1 MMKRCKKEYIPFLAG
16 MLAVLLAL
24 SRYIVNGEPVDV
36 RSDAADLADGI
47 TLSDGMEIMQPL
59 TIPEGSSW
67 RQGYYALF
75 VSESSPDSAG
85 KLVYT
90 LQQGDRQDTQSLSL
104 GEMTGGTW
112 VRLQKLPLK
121 KLESGMAT
129 LLLRTEGVAEGELEI
144 AAGPDFYGFGNFSLN
159 GNAQQTT
166 LAQACHYHVTGT
178 EYTIRLVCYGIVLLC
193 AAILVLLVF
202 AGAEKRE
209 SAEKSPACFFAFS
222 VLTVFFMAV
231 IYLVDS
237 SVYLEPTYAEA
248 VTNFLRFAREEKLTA
263 NLLIADAGYLPLLP
277 RLITLFYVKLLRVP
291 ASAALYFMQGTA
303 CLLCSMVWAFF
314 VLSPFKGLMR
324 FPNRIL
330 WCMLVMMTCFCEET
344 LFFTNHAYWGIYL
357 LLLLLVADLEAFSR
371 WVYAGLL
378 GAAALVCLSKGTYAV
393 MLPLMLFYLLLF
405 WKSIGRRARLLAF
418 VTGAASLMQ
427 LLYSFGGQGDGGGWI
442 DAASMGQAAYW
453 LRLAG
458 RLAVELG
465 AVLLTPLREILWR
478 LPFSGI
484 LAGAAGVTGL
494 VVLAAGFVVQVL
506 CPLSHGKKVDRQR
519 VIFYTLALFLVIVSA
534 FFLVTVKRVPDSWET
549 VGKIG
554 AAQIG
559 SKYEIFSNVGFYM
572 LLLTGCAL
580 LREREKCGKTGSR
593 KGLIAA
599 AGQTVAVHWG
609 VVLLMVLFGLTSPV
623 LQLTGW
629 AGAGISDERVY
640 AGTINTAWQDGRK
653 LLSENAFFLPV
664 REDYWAYSRNIN
676 LYQVGT
682 AFYFEETSCFNVE
695 EELAGRHSSYEIED
709 VALGQNVIE
718 VLIERPLR
726 VDRPSYRVQLLDAA
740 GNVIAEADQMDAGRN
755 KKCLFRFAEPVS
767 GVKTIA
773 VTDTEGNPVFFKE
786 YIAWAC
792 AW

>member
-1 MMKRCKKEYIPFLAG
+1 MIKRCKKEYIPFLTG
-16 MLAVLLAL
+16 MLVVLLAL

-47 TLSDGMEIMQPL
+47 MLSDGMEIMQPL

-90 LQQGDRQDTQSLSL
+90 LQQDGRQDTQSLSL

-121 KLESGMAT
+121 KLESGTAT

-144 AAGPDFYGFGNFSLN
+144 AAGPDFYGFGNSSLN

-193 AAILVLLVF
+193 ATVLVFLAF
-202 AGAEKRE
+202 AGAEKGK

-231 IYLVDS
+231 IYLVNS

-277 RLITLFYVKLLRVP
+277 RLIMLFYVKLLRVP

-314 VLSPFKGLMR
+314 VLPPFKGLMR

-371 WVYAGLL
+371 WIYAGLL

-405 WKSIGRRARLLAF
+405 WKSIGRRARLFAF
-418 VTGAASLMQ
+418 VTGAASLLQ

-465 AVLLTPLREILWR
+465 AALLTPLREILWR

-484 LAGAAGVTGL
+484 LAGATGVVGL

-506 CPLSHGKKVDRQR
+506 CPLFHGKKVDRQR
-519 VIFYTLALFLVIVSA
+519 VTFCTLAMFLVIVSA
-534 FFLVTVKRVPDSWET
+534 FFLVTVKRVPDSWEA

-554 AAQIG
+554 AAQ
-559 SKYEIFSNVGFYM
+559 M
-572 LLLTGCAL
+572 
-580 LREREKCGKTGSR
+580 
-593 KGLIAA
+593 
-599 AGQTVAVHWG
+599 GQ
-609 VVLLMVLFGLTSPV
+609 
-623 LQLTGW
+623 Q
-629 AGAGISDERVY
+629 I
-640 AGTINTAWQDGRK
+640 
-653 LLSENAFFLPV
+653 
-664 REDYWAYSRNIN
+664 
-676 LYQVGT
+676 
-682 AFYFEETSCFNVE
+682 
-695 EELAGRHSSYEIED
+695 
-709 VALGQNVIE
+709 
-718 VLIERPLR
+718 
-726 VDRPSYRVQLLDAA
+726 
-740 GNVIAEADQMDAGRN
+740 
-755 KKCLFRFAEPVS
+755 
-767 GVKTIA
+767 
-773 VTDTEGNPVFFKE
+773 
-786 YIAWAC
+786 
-792 AW
+792 

>member
-1 MMKRCKKEYIPFLAG
+1 MIKRCKKEYIPFLTG
-16 MLAVLLAL
+16 MLVVLLAL

-47 TLSDGMEIMQPL
+47 MLSDGMEIMQPL

-90 LQQGDRQDTQSLSL
+90 LQQDGRQDTQSLSL

-121 KLESGMAT
+121 KLESGTAT

-193 AAILVLLVF
+193 ATVLVFLAF
-202 AGAEKRE
+202 AGAEKGK

-231 IYLVDS
+231 IYLVNS

-277 RLITLFYVKLLRVP
+277 RLIMLFYVKLLRVP

-314 VLSPFKGLMR
+314 VLPPFKGLMR

-371 WVYAGLL
+371 WIYAGLL

-405 WKSIGRRARLLAF
+405 WKSIGRRARLFAF
-418 VTGAASLMQ
+418 VTGAASLLQ

-465 AVLLTPLREILWR
+465 AALLTPLREILWR

-484 LAGAAGVTGL
+484 LAGATGVVGL

-506 CPLSHGKKVDRQR
+506 CPLFHGKKVDRQR
-519 VIFYTLALFLVIVSA
+519 VTFCTLAMFLVIVSG
-534 FFLVTVKRVPDSWET
+534 FFLVTVKRVPDSWEA

-554 AAQIG
+554 AAQ
-559 SKYEIFSNVGFYM
+559 M
-572 LLLTGCAL
+572 
-580 LREREKCGKTGSR
+580 
-593 KGLIAA
+593 
-599 AGQTVAVHWG
+599 GQ
-609 VVLLMVLFGLTSPV
+609 
-623 LQLTGW
+623 Q
-629 AGAGISDERVY
+629 I
-640 AGTINTAWQDGRK
+640 
-653 LLSENAFFLPV
+653 
-664 REDYWAYSRNIN
+664 
-676 LYQVGT
+676 
-682 AFYFEETSCFNVE
+682 
-695 EELAGRHSSYEIED
+695 
-709 VALGQNVIE
+709 
-718 VLIERPLR
+718 
-726 VDRPSYRVQLLDAA
+726 
-740 GNVIAEADQMDAGRN
+740 
-755 KKCLFRFAEPVS
+755 
-767 GVKTIA
+767 
-773 VTDTEGNPVFFKE
+773 
-786 YIAWAC
+786 
-792 AW
+792 

>member
-1 MMKRCKKEYIPFLAG
+1 MIKRCKKEYIPFLTG
-16 MLAVLLAL
+16 MLVVLLAL

-47 TLSDGMEIMQPL
+47 MLSDGMEIMQPL

-90 LQQGDRQDTQSLSL
+90 LQQDGRQDTQSLSL

-121 KLESGMAT
+121 KLESGTAT

-193 AAILVLLVF
+193 ATVLVFLAF
-202 AGAEKRE
+202 AGAEKGK

-248 VTNFLRFAREEKLTA
+248 VTNFLRFAREEKLAA
-263 NLLIADAGYLPLLP
+263 NLLIPDAGYLPLLP

-314 VLSPFKGLMR
+314 VLPPFKGLMR

-357 LLLLLVADLEAFSR
+357 LLLLLVTDLEAFLG

-378 GAAALVCLSKGTYAV
+378 CAASLVCLSKGTYAV
-393 MLPLMLFYLLLF
+393 MLPLMLLYLLLF
-405 WKSIGRRARLLAF
+405 WKSIGRRARLFAF
-418 VTGAASLMQ
+418 VTGAASLLQ

-478 LPFSGI
+478 MPFSGI
-484 LAGAAGVTGL
+484 LAGAAGVAGL

-506 CPLSHGKKVDRQR
+506 RPLFHGKEVDRQR
-519 VIFYTLALFLVIVSA
+519 VIFYTLAMFLVIVSA
-534 FFLVTVKRVPDSWET
+534 FFLVTVKRVPDSWEA

-554 AAQIG
+554 AAQ
-559 SKYEIFSNVGFYM
+559 M
-572 LLLTGCAL
+572 
-580 LREREKCGKTGSR
+580 
-593 KGLIAA
+593 
-599 AGQTVAVHWG
+599 GQ
-609 VVLLMVLFGLTSPV
+609 
-623 LQLTGW
+623 Q
-629 AGAGISDERVY
+629 I
-640 AGTINTAWQDGRK
+640 
-653 LLSENAFFLPV
+653 
-664 REDYWAYSRNIN
+664 
-676 LYQVGT
+676 
-682 AFYFEETSCFNVE
+682 
-695 EELAGRHSSYEIED
+695 
-709 VALGQNVIE
+709 
-718 VLIERPLR
+718 
-726 VDRPSYRVQLLDAA
+726 
-740 GNVIAEADQMDAGRN
+740 
-755 KKCLFRFAEPVS
+755 
-767 GVKTIA
+767 
-773 VTDTEGNPVFFKE
+773 
-786 YIAWAC
+786 
-792 AW
+792 

>member
-1 MMKRCKKEYIPFLAG
+1 MMKRCKKEYIPFLVG
-16 MLAVLLAL
+16 MLVVLLAL

-47 TLSDGMEIMQPL
+47 MLSDGMEIMQPL

-90 LQQGDRQDTQSLSL
+90 LQQDGRQDTQSLSL

-121 KLESGMAT
+121 KLESGTAT

-193 AAILVLLVF
+193 ATVLVFLAF
-202 AGAEKRE
+202 AGAEKGK

-231 IYLVDS
+231 IYLVNS

-314 VLSPFKGLMR
+314 VLPPFKGLMR

-371 WVYAGLL
+371 WIYAGLL

-405 WKSIGRRARLLAF
+405 WKSIGRRARLFAF
-418 VTGAASLMQ
+418 VTGAASLLQ

-465 AVLLTPLREILWR
+465 AALLTPLREILWR

-484 LAGAAGVTGL
+484 LAGATGVVGL

-506 CPLSHGKKVDRQR
+506 CPLFHGKKVDRQR
-519 VIFYTLALFLVIVSA
+519 LTFCTLAMFLVIVSA
-534 FFLVTVKRVPDSWET
+534 FFLVTVKRVPDSWEA

-554 AAQIG
+554 AAQ
-559 SKYEIFSNVGFYM
+559 M
-572 LLLTGCAL
+572 
-580 LREREKCGKTGSR
+580 
-593 KGLIAA
+593 
-599 AGQTVAVHWG
+599 GQ
-609 VVLLMVLFGLTSPV
+609 
-623 LQLTGW
+623 Q
-629 AGAGISDERVY
+629 I
-640 AGTINTAWQDGRK
+640 
-653 LLSENAFFLPV
+653 
-664 REDYWAYSRNIN
+664 
-676 LYQVGT
+676 
-682 AFYFEETSCFNVE
+682 
-695 EELAGRHSSYEIED
+695 
-709 VALGQNVIE
+709 
-718 VLIERPLR
+718 
-726 VDRPSYRVQLLDAA
+726 
-740 GNVIAEADQMDAGRN
+740 
-755 KKCLFRFAEPVS
+755 
-767 GVKTIA
+767 
-773 VTDTEGNPVFFKE
+773 
-786 YIAWAC
+786 
-792 AW
+792 

>member
-16 MLAVLLAL
+16 MLVVLLAL

-121 KLESGMAT
+121 KLESGTAT

-277 RLITLFYVKLLRVP
+277 RSILCRGRP
-291 ASAALYFMQGTA
+291 AFCAA
-303 CLLCSMVWAFF
+303 
-314 VLSPFKGLMR
+314 
-324 FPNRIL
+324 
-330 WCMLVMMTCFCEET
+330 WCG
-344 LFFTNHAYWGIYL
+344 H
-357 LLLLLVADLEAFSR
+357 
-371 WVYAGLL
+371 
-378 GAAALVCLSKGTYAV
+378 
-393 MLPLMLFYLLLF
+393 
-405 WKSIGRRARLLAF
+405 
-418 VTGAASLMQ
+418 
-427 LLYSFGGQGDGGGWI
+427 
-442 DAASMGQAAYW
+442 
-453 LRLAG
+453 
-458 RLAVELG
+458 
-465 AVLLTPLREILWR
+465 
-478 LPFSGI
+478 
-484 LAGAAGVTGL
+484 
-494 VVLAAGFVVQVL
+494 
-506 CPLSHGKKVDRQR
+506 
-519 VIFYTLALFLVIVSA
+519 FL
-534 FFLVTVKRVPDSWET
+534 
-549 VGKIG
+549 
-554 AAQIG
+554 
-559 SKYEIFSNVGFYM
+559 
-572 LLLTGCAL
+572 
-580 LREREKCGKTGSR
+580 
-593 KGLIAA
+593 
-599 AGQTVAVHWG
+599 
-609 VVLLMVLFGLTSPV
+609 
-623 LQLTGW
+623 
-629 AGAGISDERVY
+629 
-640 AGTINTAWQDGRK
+640 
-653 LLSENAFFLPV
+653 
-664 REDYWAYSRNIN
+664 
-676 LYQVGT
+676 
-682 AFYFEETSCFNVE
+682 
-695 EELAGRHSSYEIED
+695 
-709 VALGQNVIE
+709 
-718 VLIERPLR
+718 
-726 VDRPSYRVQLLDAA
+726 SYRHLKV
-740 GNVIAEADQMDAGRN
+740 
-755 KKCLFRFAEPVS
+755 
-767 GVKTIA
+767 
-773 VTDTEGNPVFFKE
+773 
-786 YIAWAC
+786 
-792 AW
+792 

>member
-1 MMKRCKKEYIPFLAG
+1 MKRCKKEYIPFLVG
-16 MLAVLLAL
+16 MLVVLLAL

-47 TLSDGMEIMQPL
+47 MLSDGMEIMQPL

-90 LQQGDRQDTQSLSL
+90 LQQDGRQDTQSLSL

-121 KLESGMAT
+121 KLESGTAT

-193 AAILVLLVF
+193 ATVLVFLAF
-202 AGAEKRE
+202 AGAEKGK

-231 IYLVDS
+231 IYLVNS

-314 VLSPFKGLMR
+314 VLPPFKGLMR

-371 WVYAGLL
+371 WIYAGLL

-405 WKSIGRRARLLAF
+405 WKSIGRRARLFAF
-418 VTGAASLMQ
+418 VTGAASLLQ

-465 AVLLTPLREILWR
+465 AALLTPLREILWR

-484 LAGAAGVTGL
+484 LAGATGVVGL

-506 CPLSHGKKVDRQR
+506 CPLFHGKKVDRQR
-519 VIFYTLALFLVIVSA
+519 LTFCTLAMFLVIVSA
-534 FFLVTVKRVPDSWET
+534 FFLVTVKRVPDSWEA

-554 AAQIG
+554 AAQ
-559 SKYEIFSNVGFYM
+559 M
-572 LLLTGCAL
+572 
-580 LREREKCGKTGSR
+580 
-593 KGLIAA
+593 
-599 AGQTVAVHWG
+599 GQ
-609 VVLLMVLFGLTSPV
+609 
-623 LQLTGW
+623 Q
-629 AGAGISDERVY
+629 I
-640 AGTINTAWQDGRK
+640 
-653 LLSENAFFLPV
+653 
-664 REDYWAYSRNIN
+664 
-676 LYQVGT
+676 
-682 AFYFEETSCFNVE
+682 
-695 EELAGRHSSYEIED
+695 
-709 VALGQNVIE
+709 
-718 VLIERPLR
+718 
-726 VDRPSYRVQLLDAA
+726 
-740 GNVIAEADQMDAGRN
+740 
-755 KKCLFRFAEPVS
+755 
-767 GVKTIA
+767 
-773 VTDTEGNPVFFKE
+773 
-786 YIAWAC
+786 
-792 AW
+792 

>member
-1 MMKRCKKEYIPFLAG
+1 MIKRCKKEYIPFLTG
-16 MLAVLLAL
+16 MLVVLLAL

-47 TLSDGMEIMQPL
+47 MLSDGMEIMQPL

-90 LQQGDRQDTQSLSL
+90 LQQDGRQDTQSLSL

-121 KLESGMAT
+121 KLESGTAT

-193 AAILVLLVF
+193 ATVLVFLAF
-202 AGAEKRE
+202 AGAEKGK

-231 IYLVDS
+231 IYLVNS
-237 SVYLEPTYAEA
+237 SVYLEPIYAEA

-277 RLITLFYVKLLRVP
+277 RLIMLFYVKLLRVP

-314 VLSPFKGLMR
+314 VLPPFKGLMR

-371 WVYAGLL
+371 WIYAGLL

-405 WKSIGRRARLLAF
+405 WKSIGRRARLFAF
-418 VTGAASLMQ
+418 VTGAASLLQ

-465 AVLLTPLREILWR
+465 AALLTPLREILWR

-484 LAGAAGVTGL
+484 LAGATGVVGL

-506 CPLSHGKKVDRQR
+506 CPLFHGKKVDRQR
-519 VIFYTLALFLVIVSA
+519 VTFCTLAMFLVIVSA
-534 FFLVTVKRVPDSWET
+534 FFLVTVKRVPDSWEA

-554 AAQIG
+554 AAQ
-559 SKYEIFSNVGFYM
+559 M
-572 LLLTGCAL
+572 
-580 LREREKCGKTGSR
+580 
-593 KGLIAA
+593 
-599 AGQTVAVHWG
+599 GQ
-609 VVLLMVLFGLTSPV
+609 
-623 LQLTGW
+623 Q
-629 AGAGISDERVY
+629 I
-640 AGTINTAWQDGRK
+640 
-653 LLSENAFFLPV
+653 
-664 REDYWAYSRNIN
+664 
-676 LYQVGT
+676 
-682 AFYFEETSCFNVE
+682 
-695 EELAGRHSSYEIED
+695 
-709 VALGQNVIE
+709 
-718 VLIERPLR
+718 
-726 VDRPSYRVQLLDAA
+726 
-740 GNVIAEADQMDAGRN
+740 
-755 KKCLFRFAEPVS
+755 
-767 GVKTIA
+767 
-773 VTDTEGNPVFFKE
+773 
-786 YIAWAC
+786 
-792 AW
+792 

>member
-1 MMKRCKKEYIPFLAG
+1 MMKRCKKEYIPFLVG
-16 MLAVLLAL
+16 MLVVLLAL

-47 TLSDGMEIMQPL
+47 MLSDGMEIMQPL

-121 KLESGMAT
+121 KLESGTAT

-193 AAILVLLVF
+193 ATVLVFLAF
-202 AGAEKRE
+202 AGAEKGK

-231 IYLVDS
+231 IYLVNS

-277 RLITLFYVKLLRVP
+277 RLIMLFYVKLLRVP

-314 VLSPFKGLMR
+314 VLPPFKGLMR

-371 WVYAGLL
+371 WIYAGLL

-405 WKSIGRRARLLAF
+405 WKSIGRRARLFAF
-418 VTGAASLMQ
+418 VTGAASLLQ

-478 LPFSGI
+478 MPFSGI
-484 LAGAAGVTGL
+484 LAGAAGVAGL

-506 CPLSHGKKVDRQR
+506 RPLFHGKKVDRQR
-519 VIFYTLALFLVIVSA
+519 LTFCTLAMFLVIVSA
-534 FFLVTVKRVPDSWET
+534 FFLVTVKRVPDSWEA

-554 AAQIG
+554 AAQ
-559 SKYEIFSNVGFYM
+559 M
-572 LLLTGCAL
+572 
-580 LREREKCGKTGSR
+580 
-593 KGLIAA
+593 
-599 AGQTVAVHWG
+599 GQ
-609 VVLLMVLFGLTSPV
+609 
-623 LQLTGW
+623 Q
-629 AGAGISDERVY
+629 I
-640 AGTINTAWQDGRK
+640 
-653 LLSENAFFLPV
+653 
-664 REDYWAYSRNIN
+664 
-676 LYQVGT
+676 
-682 AFYFEETSCFNVE
+682 
-695 EELAGRHSSYEIED
+695 
-709 VALGQNVIE
+709 
-718 VLIERPLR
+718 
-726 VDRPSYRVQLLDAA
+726 
-740 GNVIAEADQMDAGRN
+740 
-755 KKCLFRFAEPVS
+755 
-767 GVKTIA
+767 
-773 VTDTEGNPVFFKE
+773 
-786 YIAWAC
+786 
-792 AW
+792 

>member
-1 MMKRCKKEYIPFLAG
+1 MIKRCKKEYIPFLTG
-16 MLAVLLAL
+16 MLVVLLAL

-47 TLSDGMEIMQPL
+47 MLSDGMEIMQPL

-90 LQQGDRQDTQSLSL
+90 LQQDGRQDTQSLSL

-121 KLESGMAT
+121 KLESGTAT

-193 AAILVLLVF
+193 ATVLVFLAF
-202 AGAEKRE
+202 AGAEKGK

-231 IYLVDS
+231 IYLVNS

-277 RLITLFYVKLLRVP
+277 RLIMLFYVKLLRVP

-314 VLSPFKGLMR
+314 VLPPFKGLMR

-371 WVYAGLL
+371 WIYAGLL

-405 WKSIGRRARLLAF
+405 WKSIGRRARLFAF
-418 VTGAASLMQ
+418 VTGAASLLQ

-465 AVLLTPLREILWR
+465 AALLTPLREILWR

-484 LAGAAGVTGL
+484 LAGATGVVGL

-506 CPLSHGKKVDRQR
+506 CPLFHGKKVDRQR
-519 VIFYTLALFLVIVSA
+519 VTFCTLAMFLVIVSA
-534 FFLVTVKRVPDSWET
+534 FFLVTVKRVPDSWEA

-554 AAQIG
+554 AAQ
-559 SKYEIFSNVGFYM
+559 M
-572 LLLTGCAL
+572 
-580 LREREKCGKTGSR
+580 
-593 KGLIAA
+593 
-599 AGQTVAVHWG
+599 GQ
-609 VVLLMVLFGLTSPV
+609 
-623 LQLTGW
+623 Q
-629 AGAGISDERVY
+629 I
-640 AGTINTAWQDGRK
+640 
-653 LLSENAFFLPV
+653 
-664 REDYWAYSRNIN
+664 
-676 LYQVGT
+676 
-682 AFYFEETSCFNVE
+682 
-695 EELAGRHSSYEIED
+695 
-709 VALGQNVIE
+709 
-718 VLIERPLR
+718 
-726 VDRPSYRVQLLDAA
+726 
-740 GNVIAEADQMDAGRN
+740 
-755 KKCLFRFAEPVS
+755 
-767 GVKTIA
+767 
-773 VTDTEGNPVFFKE
+773 
-786 YIAWAC
+786 
-792 AW
+792 

>member
-1 MMKRCKKEYIPFLAG
+1 MKRCKKEYIPFLVG
-16 MLAVLLAL
+16 MLVVLLAL

-47 TLSDGMEIMQPL
+47 MLSDGMEIMQPL

-90 LQQGDRQDTQSLSL
+90 LQQDGRQDTQSLSL

-121 KLESGMAT
+121 KLESGTAT

-193 AAILVLLVF
+193 ATVLVFLAF
-202 AGAEKRE
+202 AGAEKGK

-231 IYLVDS
+231 IYLVNS

-277 RLITLFYVKLLRVP
+277 RLIMLFYVKLLRVP

-314 VLSPFKGLMR
+314 VLPPFKGLMR

-357 LLLLLVADLEAFSR
+357 LLLLLVADLEAFPG

-378 GAAALVCLSKGTYAV
+378 GAASLICLSKGTYAV

-405 WKSIGRRARLLAF
+405 WKSIGRRARLFAF
-418 VTGAASLMQ
+418 VTGAASLLQ

-465 AVLLTPLREILWR
+465 AALLTPLREILWR
-478 LPFSGI
+478 MPFSGI

-506 CPLSHGKKVDRQR
+506 RPLSHGKKVDRQR
-519 VIFYTLALFLVIVSA
+519 LTFCTLAMFLVIVSA
-534 FFLVTVKRVPDSWET
+534 FFLVTVKRVPDSWEA

-554 AAQIG
+554 AAQ
-559 SKYEIFSNVGFYM
+559 M
-572 LLLTGCAL
+572 
-580 LREREKCGKTGSR
+580 
-593 KGLIAA
+593 
-599 AGQTVAVHWG
+599 GQ
-609 VVLLMVLFGLTSPV
+609 
-623 LQLTGW
+623 Q
-629 AGAGISDERVY
+629 I
-640 AGTINTAWQDGRK
+640 
-653 LLSENAFFLPV
+653 
-664 REDYWAYSRNIN
+664 
-676 LYQVGT
+676 
-682 AFYFEETSCFNVE
+682 
-695 EELAGRHSSYEIED
+695 
-709 VALGQNVIE
+709 
-718 VLIERPLR
+718 
-726 VDRPSYRVQLLDAA
+726 
-740 GNVIAEADQMDAGRN
+740 
-755 KKCLFRFAEPVS
+755 
-767 GVKTIA
+767 
-773 VTDTEGNPVFFKE
+773 
-786 YIAWAC
+786 
-792 AW
+792 

>member
-1 MMKRCKKEYIPFLAG
+1 MMKRCKKEYIPFLVG
-16 MLAVLLAL
+16 MLVVLLAL

-47 TLSDGMEIMQPL
+47 MLSDGMEIMQPL

-90 LQQGDRQDTQSLSL
+90 LQQDGRQDTQSLSL

-121 KLESGMAT
+121 KLESGTAT

-193 AAILVLLVF
+193 ATVLVFLAF
-202 AGAEKRE
+202 AGAEKGK

-231 IYLVDS
+231 IYLVNS

-277 RLITLFYVKLLRVP
+277 RLIMLFYVKLLRVP

-314 VLSPFKGLMR
+314 VLPPFKGLMR

-371 WVYAGLL
+371 WIYAGLL

-393 MLPLMLFYLLLF
+393 MLPLMFLYLFLF
-405 WKSIGRRARLLAF
+405 WKSIGRRARLFAF
-418 VTGAASLMQ
+418 VTGAASLLQ

-465 AVLLTPLREILWR
+465 AALLTPLREILWR

-484 LAGAAGVTGL
+484 LAGATGVVGL

-506 CPLSHGKKVDRQR
+506 CPLFHGKKVDRQR
-519 VIFYTLALFLVIVSA
+519 LTFCTLAMFLVIVSA
-534 FFLVTVKRVPDSWET
+534 FFLVTVKRVPDSWEA

-554 AAQIG
+554 AAQ
-559 SKYEIFSNVGFYM
+559 M
-572 LLLTGCAL
+572 
-580 LREREKCGKTGSR
+580 
-593 KGLIAA
+593 
-599 AGQTVAVHWG
+599 GQ
-609 VVLLMVLFGLTSPV
+609 
-623 LQLTGW
+623 Q
-629 AGAGISDERVY
+629 I
-640 AGTINTAWQDGRK
+640 
-653 LLSENAFFLPV
+653 
-664 REDYWAYSRNIN
+664 
-676 LYQVGT
+676 
-682 AFYFEETSCFNVE
+682 
-695 EELAGRHSSYEIED
+695 
-709 VALGQNVIE
+709 
-718 VLIERPLR
+718 
-726 VDRPSYRVQLLDAA
+726 
-740 GNVIAEADQMDAGRN
+740 
-755 KKCLFRFAEPVS
+755 
-767 GVKTIA
+767 
-773 VTDTEGNPVFFKE
+773 
-786 YIAWAC
+786 
-792 AW
+792 

>member
-1 MMKRCKKEYIPFLAG
+1 MKRCKKEYIPFLVG
-16 MLAVLLAL
+16 MLVVLLAL

-90 LQQGDRQDTQSLSL
+90 LQQDGRQDTQSLSL

-121 KLESGMAT
+121 KLESGTAT

-193 AAILVLLVF
+193 ATVLVFLAF
-202 AGAEKRE
+202 AGAEKGK

-231 IYLVDS
+231 IYLVNS

-277 RLITLFYVKLLRVP
+277 RLIMLFYVKLLRVP

-314 VLSPFKGLMR
+314 VLPPFKGLMR
-324 FPNRIL
+324 FSNRIL

-371 WVYAGLL
+371 WIYAGLL

-405 WKSIGRRARLLAF
+405 WKSIGRRARLFAF
-418 VTGAASLMQ
+418 VTGAASLLQ

-465 AVLLTPLREILWR
+465 AALLTPLREILWR

-484 LAGAAGVTGL
+484 LAGATGVVGL

-506 CPLSHGKKVDRQR
+506 CPLFHGKKVDRQR
-519 VIFYTLALFLVIVSA
+519 LTFCTLAMFLVIVSA
-534 FFLVTVKRVPDSWET
+534 FFLVTVKRVPDSWEA

-554 AAQIG
+554 AAQ
-559 SKYEIFSNVGFYM
+559 M
-572 LLLTGCAL
+572 
-580 LREREKCGKTGSR
+580 
-593 KGLIAA
+593 
-599 AGQTVAVHWG
+599 GQ
-609 VVLLMVLFGLTSPV
+609 
-623 LQLTGW
+623 Q
-629 AGAGISDERVY
+629 I
-640 AGTINTAWQDGRK
+640 
-653 LLSENAFFLPV
+653 
-664 REDYWAYSRNIN
+664 
-676 LYQVGT
+676 
-682 AFYFEETSCFNVE
+682 
-695 EELAGRHSSYEIED
+695 
-709 VALGQNVIE
+709 
-718 VLIERPLR
+718 
-726 VDRPSYRVQLLDAA
+726 
-740 GNVIAEADQMDAGRN
+740 
-755 KKCLFRFAEPVS
+755 
-767 GVKTIA
+767 
-773 VTDTEGNPVFFKE
+773 
-786 YIAWAC
+786 
-792 AW
+792 

>member
-1 MMKRCKKEYIPFLAG
+1 MMLMIKRCKKEYIPFLTG
-16 MLAVLLAL
+16 MLVVLLAL

-47 TLSDGMEIMQPL
+47 MLSDGMEIMQPL

-90 LQQGDRQDTQSLSL
+90 LQQDGRQDTQSLSL

-121 KLESGMAT
+121 KLESGTAT

-193 AAILVLLVF
+193 ATVLVFLAF
-202 AGAEKRE
+202 AGAEKGK

-231 IYLVDS
+231 IYLVNS

-277 RLITLFYVKLLRVP
+277 RLIMLFYVKLLRVP

-314 VLSPFKGLMR
+314 VLPPFKGLMR

-371 WVYAGLL
+371 WIYAGLL

-405 WKSIGRRARLLAF
+405 WKSIGRRARLFAF
-418 VTGAASLMQ
+418 VTGAASLLQ

-465 AVLLTPLREILWR
+465 AALLTPLREILWR

-484 LAGAAGVTGL
+484 LAGATGVVGL

-506 CPLSHGKKVDRQR
+506 CPLFHGKKVDRQR
-519 VIFYTLALFLVIVSA
+519 VTFCTLAMFLVIVSA
-534 FFLVTVKRVPDSWET
+534 FFLVTVKRVPDSWEA

-554 AAQIG
+554 AAQ
-559 SKYEIFSNVGFYM
+559 M
-572 LLLTGCAL
+572 
-580 LREREKCGKTGSR
+580 
-593 KGLIAA
+593 
-599 AGQTVAVHWG
+599 GQ
-609 VVLLMVLFGLTSPV
+609 
-623 LQLTGW
+623 Q
-629 AGAGISDERVY
+629 I
-640 AGTINTAWQDGRK
+640 
-653 LLSENAFFLPV
+653 
-664 REDYWAYSRNIN
+664 
-676 LYQVGT
+676 
-682 AFYFEETSCFNVE
+682 
-695 EELAGRHSSYEIED
+695 
-709 VALGQNVIE
+709 
-718 VLIERPLR
+718 
-726 VDRPSYRVQLLDAA
+726 
-740 GNVIAEADQMDAGRN
+740 
-755 KKCLFRFAEPVS
+755 
-767 GVKTIA
+767 
-773 VTDTEGNPVFFKE
+773 
-786 YIAWAC
+786 
-792 AW
+792 

>member
-1 MMKRCKKEYIPFLAG
+1 MKRCKKEYIPFLVG
-16 MLAVLLAL
+16 MLVVLLAL

-47 TLSDGMEIMQPL
+47 MLSDGMEIMQPL

-90 LQQGDRQDTQSLSL
+90 LQQDGRQDTQSLSL

-121 KLESGMAT
+121 KLESGTAT

-193 AAILVLLVF
+193 AAILVFLAF
-202 AGAEKRE
+202 AGAEKGK

-231 IYLVDS
+231 IYLVNS

-277 RLITLFYVKLLRVP
+277 RLIMLFYVKLLRVP

-314 VLSPFKGLMR
+314 VLPPFKGLMR

-371 WVYAGLL
+371 WIYAGLL

-405 WKSIGRRARLLAF
+405 WKSIGRRARLFAF
-418 VTGAASLMQ
+418 VTGAASLLQ

-465 AVLLTPLREILWR
+465 AALLTPLREILWR

-484 LAGAAGVTGL
+484 LAGATGVVGL

-506 CPLSHGKKVDRQR
+506 CPLFHGKKVDRQR
-519 VIFYTLALFLVIVSA
+519 LTFCTLAMFLVIVSA
-534 FFLVTVKRVPDSWET
+534 FFLVTVKRVPDSWEA

-554 AAQIG
+554 AAQ
-559 SKYEIFSNVGFYM
+559 M
-572 LLLTGCAL
+572 
-580 LREREKCGKTGSR
+580 
-593 KGLIAA
+593 
-599 AGQTVAVHWG
+599 GQ
-609 VVLLMVLFGLTSPV
+609 
-623 LQLTGW
+623 Q
-629 AGAGISDERVY
+629 I
-640 AGTINTAWQDGRK
+640 
-653 LLSENAFFLPV
+653 
-664 REDYWAYSRNIN
+664 
-676 LYQVGT
+676 
-682 AFYFEETSCFNVE
+682 
-695 EELAGRHSSYEIED
+695 
-709 VALGQNVIE
+709 
-718 VLIERPLR
+718 
-726 VDRPSYRVQLLDAA
+726 
-740 GNVIAEADQMDAGRN
+740 
-755 KKCLFRFAEPVS
+755 
-767 GVKTIA
+767 
-773 VTDTEGNPVFFKE
+773 
-786 YIAWAC
+786 
-792 AW
+792 

>member
-1 MMKRCKKEYIPFLAG
+1 MIKRCKKEYIPFLTG
-16 MLAVLLAL
+16 MLVVLLAL

-47 TLSDGMEIMQPL
+47 MLSDGMEIMQPL

-90 LQQGDRQDTQSLSL
+90 LQQDGRQDTQSLSL

-121 KLESGMAT
+121 KLESGTAT

-144 AAGPDFYGFGNFSLN
+144 AAGPDFYGFGNSSLN

-193 AAILVLLVF
+193 ATVLVFLAF
-202 AGAEKRE
+202 AGAEKGK

-231 IYLVDS
+231 IYLVNS

-277 RLITLFYVKLLRVP
+277 RLIMLFYVKLLRVP

-314 VLSPFKGLMR
+314 VLPPFKGLMR

-371 WVYAGLL
+371 WIYAGLL
-378 GAAALVCLSKGTYAV
+378 GAASLVCLSKGTYAV

-405 WKSIGRRARLLAF
+405 WKSIGRRARLFAF
-418 VTGAASLMQ
+418 VTGAASLLQ

-465 AVLLTPLREILWR
+465 AALLTPLREILWR

-484 LAGAAGVTGL
+484 LAGATGVVGL

-506 CPLSHGKKVDRQR
+506 CPLFHGKKVDRQR
-519 VIFYTLALFLVIVSA
+519 VTFCTLAMFLVIVSA
-534 FFLVTVKRVPDSWET
+534 FFLVTVKRVPDSWEA

-554 AAQIG
+554 AAQ
-559 SKYEIFSNVGFYM
+559 M
-572 LLLTGCAL
+572 
-580 LREREKCGKTGSR
+580 
-593 KGLIAA
+593 
-599 AGQTVAVHWG
+599 GQ
-609 VVLLMVLFGLTSPV
+609 
-623 LQLTGW
+623 Q
-629 AGAGISDERVY
+629 I
-640 AGTINTAWQDGRK
+640 
-653 LLSENAFFLPV
+653 
-664 REDYWAYSRNIN
+664 
-676 LYQVGT
+676 
-682 AFYFEETSCFNVE
+682 
-695 EELAGRHSSYEIED
+695 
-709 VALGQNVIE
+709 
-718 VLIERPLR
+718 
-726 VDRPSYRVQLLDAA
+726 
-740 GNVIAEADQMDAGRN
+740 
-755 KKCLFRFAEPVS
+755 
-767 GVKTIA
+767 
-773 VTDTEGNPVFFKE
+773 
-786 YIAWAC
+786 
-792 AW
+792 

>member
-1 MMKRCKKEYIPFLAG
+1 MKRCKKEYIPFLVG
-16 MLAVLLAL
+16 MLVVLLAL

-47 TLSDGMEIMQPL
+47 MLSDGMEIMQPL

-90 LQQGDRQDTQSLSL
+90 LQQDGRQDTQSLSL

-121 KLESGMAT
+121 KLESGTAT

-193 AAILVLLVF
+193 ATVLVFLAF
-202 AGAEKRE
+202 AGAEKGK

-231 IYLVDS
+231 IYLVNS

-277 RLITLFYVKLLRVP
+277 RLIMLFYVKLLRVP

-314 VLSPFKGLMR
+314 VLPPFKGLMR

-371 WVYAGLL
+371 WIYAGLL

-405 WKSIGRRARLLAF
+405 WKSIGRRARLFAF
-418 VTGAASLMQ
+418 VTGAASLLQ

-465 AVLLTPLREILWR
+465 AALLTPLREILWR

-484 LAGAAGVTGL
+484 LAGATGVVGL

-506 CPLSHGKKVDRQR
+506 CPLFHGKKVDRQR
-519 VIFYTLALFLVIVSA
+519 LTFCTLAMFLVIVSA
-534 FFLVTVKRVPDSWET
+534 FFLVTVKRVPDSWEA

-554 AAQIG
+554 AAQ
-559 SKYEIFSNVGFYM
+559 M
-572 LLLTGCAL
+572 
-580 LREREKCGKTGSR
+580 
-593 KGLIAA
+593 
-599 AGQTVAVHWG
+599 GQ
-609 VVLLMVLFGLTSPV
+609 
-623 LQLTGW
+623 Q
-629 AGAGISDERVY
+629 I
-640 AGTINTAWQDGRK
+640 
-653 LLSENAFFLPV
+653 
-664 REDYWAYSRNIN
+664 
-676 LYQVGT
+676 
-682 AFYFEETSCFNVE
+682 
-695 EELAGRHSSYEIED
+695 
-709 VALGQNVIE
+709 
-718 VLIERPLR
+718 
-726 VDRPSYRVQLLDAA
+726 
-740 GNVIAEADQMDAGRN
+740 
-755 KKCLFRFAEPVS
+755 
-767 GVKTIA
+767 
-773 VTDTEGNPVFFKE
+773 
-786 YIAWAC
+786 
-792 AW
+792 

>member
-1 MMKRCKKEYIPFLAG
+1 MKRCKKEYIPFLVG
-16 MLAVLLAL
+16 MLVVLLAL

-47 TLSDGMEIMQPL
+47 MLSDGMEIMQPL

-90 LQQGDRQDTQSLSL
+90 LQQDGRQDTQSLSL

-121 KLESGMAT
+121 KLESGTAT

-193 AAILVLLVF
+193 ATVLVFLAF
-202 AGAEKRE
+202 AGAEKGK

-231 IYLVDS
+231 IYLVNS

-277 RLITLFYVKLLRVP
+277 RLIMLFYVKLLRVP

-314 VLSPFKGLMR
+314 VLPPFKGLMR

-371 WVYAGLL
+371 WIYAGLL

-405 WKSIGRRARLLAF
+405 WKSIGRRARLFAF
-418 VTGAASLMQ
+418 VTGAASLLQ

-465 AVLLTPLREILWR
+465 AALLTPLREILWR

-484 LAGAAGVTGL
+484 LAGATGVVGL

-506 CPLSHGKKVDRQR
+506 CPLFHGKKVDRQR
-519 VIFYTLALFLVIVSA
+519 VTFCTLAMFLVIVSA
-534 FFLVTVKRVPDSWET
+534 FFLVTVKRVPDSWEA

-554 AAQIG
+554 AAQ
-559 SKYEIFSNVGFYM
+559 M
-572 LLLTGCAL
+572 
-580 LREREKCGKTGSR
+580 
-593 KGLIAA
+593 
-599 AGQTVAVHWG
+599 GQ
-609 VVLLMVLFGLTSPV
+609 
-623 LQLTGW
+623 Q
-629 AGAGISDERVY
+629 I
-640 AGTINTAWQDGRK
+640 
-653 LLSENAFFLPV
+653 
-664 REDYWAYSRNIN
+664 
-676 LYQVGT
+676 
-682 AFYFEETSCFNVE
+682 
-695 EELAGRHSSYEIED
+695 
-709 VALGQNVIE
+709 
-718 VLIERPLR
+718 
-726 VDRPSYRVQLLDAA
+726 
-740 GNVIAEADQMDAGRN
+740 
-755 KKCLFRFAEPVS
+755 
-767 GVKTIA
+767 
-773 VTDTEGNPVFFKE
+773 
-786 YIAWAC
+786 
-792 AW
+792 

>member
-1 MMKRCKKEYIPFLAG
+1 MKRCKKEYIPFLVG
-16 MLAVLLAL
+16 MLVVLLAL

-90 LQQGDRQDTQSLSL
+90 LQQGDRQDTQSLSI

-121 KLESGMAT
+121 KLESGTAT

-144 AAGPDFYGFGNFSLN
+144 AVGPDFYGFGNFSLN

-193 AAILVLLVF
+193 AAILVFLAF
-202 AGAEKRE
+202 AGAEKGK

-263 NLLIADAGYLPLLP
+263 NLLIPDAGYLPLLP

-291 ASAALYFMQGTA
+291 AAAALYFMQGTA

-314 VLSPFKGLMR
+314 VLPPFKGLMR

-357 LLLLLVADLEAFSR
+357 LLLLLVADLEAFPG

-378 GAAALVCLSKGTYAV
+378 GAASLICLSKGTYAV
-393 MLPLMLFYLLLF
+393 MLPLM
-405 WKSIGRRARLLAF
+405 
-418 VTGAASLMQ
+418 V
-427 LLYSFGGQGDGGGWI
+427 
-442 DAASMGQAAYW
+442 
-453 LRLAG
+453 
-458 RLAVELG
+458 
-465 AVLLTPLREILWR
+465 
-478 LPFSGI
+478 
-484 LAGAAGVTGL
+484 
-494 VVLAAGFVVQVL
+494 
-506 CPLSHGKKVDRQR
+506 LSHL
-519 VIFYTLALFLVIVSA
+519 IF
-534 FFLVTVKRVPDSWET
+534 
-549 VGKIG
+549 
-554 AAQIG
+554 
-559 SKYEIFSNVGFYM
+559 
-572 LLLTGCAL
+572 
-580 LREREKCGKTGSR
+580 
-593 KGLIAA
+593 
-599 AGQTVAVHWG
+599 
-609 VVLLMVLFGLTSPV
+609 
-623 LQLTGW
+623 
-629 AGAGISDERVY
+629 
-640 AGTINTAWQDGRK
+640 
-653 LLSENAFFLPV
+653 
-664 REDYWAYSRNIN
+664 
-676 LYQVGT
+676 
-682 AFYFEETSCFNVE
+682 
-695 EELAGRHSSYEIED
+695 
-709 VALGQNVIE
+709 
-718 VLIERPLR
+718 
-726 VDRPSYRVQLLDAA
+726 
-740 GNVIAEADQMDAGRN
+740 
-755 KKCLFRFAEPVS
+755 
-767 GVKTIA
+767 
-773 VTDTEGNPVFFKE
+773 
-786 YIAWAC
+786 
-792 AW
+792 

>member
-1 MMKRCKKEYIPFLAG
+1 MKRCKKEYIPFLVG
-16 MLAVLLAL
+16 MLVVLLAL

-90 LQQGDRQDTQSLSL
+90 LQQDGRQDTQSLSL

-121 KLESGMAT
+121 KLESGTAT

-193 AAILVLLVF
+193 ATVLVFLAF
-202 AGAEKRE
+202 AGAEKGK

-231 IYLVDS
+231 IYLVNS

-277 RLITLFYVKLLRVP
+277 RLIMLFYVKLLRVP

-314 VLSPFKGLMR
+314 VLPPFKGLMR

-371 WVYAGLL
+371 WIYAGLL

-405 WKSIGRRARLLAF
+405 WKSIGRRARLFAF
-418 VTGAASLMQ
+418 VTGAASLLQ

-465 AVLLTPLREILWR
+465 AALLTPLREILWR

-484 LAGAAGVTGL
+484 LAGATGVVGL

-506 CPLSHGKKVDRQR
+506 CPLFHGKKVDRQR
-519 VIFYTLALFLVIVSA
+519 LTFCTLAMFLVIVSA
-534 FFLVTVKRVPDSWET
+534 FFLVTVKRVPDSWEA

-554 AAQIG
+554 AAQ
-559 SKYEIFSNVGFYM
+559 M
-572 LLLTGCAL
+572 
-580 LREREKCGKTGSR
+580 
-593 KGLIAA
+593 
-599 AGQTVAVHWG
+599 GQ
-609 VVLLMVLFGLTSPV
+609 
-623 LQLTGW
+623 Q
-629 AGAGISDERVY
+629 I
-640 AGTINTAWQDGRK
+640 
-653 LLSENAFFLPV
+653 
-664 REDYWAYSRNIN
+664 
-676 LYQVGT
+676 
-682 AFYFEETSCFNVE
+682 
-695 EELAGRHSSYEIED
+695 
-709 VALGQNVIE
+709 
-718 VLIERPLR
+718 
-726 VDRPSYRVQLLDAA
+726 
-740 GNVIAEADQMDAGRN
+740 
-755 KKCLFRFAEPVS
+755 
-767 GVKTIA
+767 
-773 VTDTEGNPVFFKE
+773 
-786 YIAWAC
+786 
-792 AW
+792 

>member
-1 MMKRCKKEYIPFLAG
+1 MKRCKKEYIPFLVG
-16 MLAVLLAL
+16 MLVVLLAL

-47 TLSDGMEIMQPL
+47 MLSDGMEIMQPL

-90 LQQGDRQDTQSLSL
+90 LQQDGRQDTQSLSL

-121 KLESGMAT
+121 KLESGTAT

-144 AAGPDFYGFGNFSLN
+144 AVGPDFYGFGNFSLN

-193 AAILVLLVF
+193 ATVLVFLAF
-202 AGAEKRE
+202 AGAEKGK

-231 IYLVDS
+231 IYLVNS

-277 RLITLFYVKLLRVP
+277 RLIMLFYVKLLRVP

-314 VLSPFKGLMR
+314 VLPPFKGLMR

-371 WVYAGLL
+371 WIYAGLL

-405 WKSIGRRARLLAF
+405 WKSIGRRARLFAF
-418 VTGAASLMQ
+418 VTGAASLLQ

-465 AVLLTPLREILWR
+465 AALLTPLREILWR

-484 LAGAAGVTGL
+484 LAGATGVVGL

-506 CPLSHGKKVDRQR
+506 CPLFHGKKVDRQR
-519 VIFYTLALFLVIVSA
+519 VTFCTLAMFLVIVSA
-534 FFLVTVKRVPDSWET
+534 FFLVTVKRVPDSWEA

-554 AAQIG
+554 AAQ
-559 SKYEIFSNVGFYM
+559 M
-572 LLLTGCAL
+572 
-580 LREREKCGKTGSR
+580 
-593 KGLIAA
+593 
-599 AGQTVAVHWG
+599 GQ
-609 VVLLMVLFGLTSPV
+609 
-623 LQLTGW
+623 Q
-629 AGAGISDERVY
+629 I
-640 AGTINTAWQDGRK
+640 
-653 LLSENAFFLPV
+653 
-664 REDYWAYSRNIN
+664 
-676 LYQVGT
+676 
-682 AFYFEETSCFNVE
+682 
-695 EELAGRHSSYEIED
+695 
-709 VALGQNVIE
+709 
-718 VLIERPLR
+718 
-726 VDRPSYRVQLLDAA
+726 
-740 GNVIAEADQMDAGRN
+740 
-755 KKCLFRFAEPVS
+755 
-767 GVKTIA
+767 
-773 VTDTEGNPVFFKE
+773 
-786 YIAWAC
+786 
-792 AW
+792 

>member
-1 MMKRCKKEYIPFLAG
+1 MKRCKKEYIPFLVG
-16 MLAVLLAL
+16 MLVVLLAL

-90 LQQGDRQDTQSLSL
+90 LQQGDRQDTQSLSI

-121 KLESGMAT
+121 KLESGTAT

-193 AAILVLLVF
+193 AAILVFLAF
-202 AGAEKRE
+202 AGAEKGK

-344 LFFTNHAYWGIYL
+344 LFFTNHAYWGICL
-357 LLLLLVADLEAFSR
+357 LLLLLVADLEAFPG

-378 GAAALVCLSKGTYAV
+378 GAASLICLSKGTYAV

-405 WKSIGRRARLLAF
+405 WKSIGRRERLFAF
-418 VTGAASLMQ
+418 VTGAASLLQ

-478 LPFSGI
+478 MPFSGI

-506 CPLSHGKKVDRQR
+506 RPLSHGKKVDRQR

-534 FFLVTVKRVPDSWET
+534 FFLVTVKRVPDSWEA

-554 AAQIG
+554 AAQ
-559 SKYEIFSNVGFYM
+559 M
-572 LLLTGCAL
+572 
-580 LREREKCGKTGSR
+580 
-593 KGLIAA
+593 
-599 AGQTVAVHWG
+599 GQ
-609 VVLLMVLFGLTSPV
+609 
-623 LQLTGW
+623 Q
-629 AGAGISDERVY
+629 I
-640 AGTINTAWQDGRK
+640 
-653 LLSENAFFLPV
+653 
-664 REDYWAYSRNIN
+664 
-676 LYQVGT
+676 
-682 AFYFEETSCFNVE
+682 
-695 EELAGRHSSYEIED
+695 
-709 VALGQNVIE
+709 
-718 VLIERPLR
+718 
-726 VDRPSYRVQLLDAA
+726 
-740 GNVIAEADQMDAGRN
+740 
-755 KKCLFRFAEPVS
+755 
-767 GVKTIA
+767 
-773 VTDTEGNPVFFKE
+773 
-786 YIAWAC
+786 
-792 AW
+792 

>member
-1 MMKRCKKEYIPFLAG
+1 MMKRCKKEYIPFLVG
-16 MLAVLLAL
+16 MLVVLLAL

-47 TLSDGMEIMQPL
+47 MLSDGMEIMQPL

-90 LQQGDRQDTQSLSL
+90 LQQDGRQDTQSLSL

-121 KLESGMAT
+121 KLESGTAT

-193 AAILVLLVF
+193 ATVLVFLAF
-202 AGAEKRE
+202 AGAEKGK

-231 IYLVDS
+231 IYLVNS

-277 RLITLFYVKLLRVP
+277 RLIMLFYVKLLRVP

-314 VLSPFKGLMR
+314 VLPPFKGLMR

-371 WVYAGLL
+371 WIYAGLL

-405 WKSIGRRARLLAF
+405 WKSIGRRARLFAF
-418 VTGAASLMQ
+418 VTGAASLLQ

-465 AVLLTPLREILWR
+465 AALLTPLREILWR

-484 LAGAAGVTGL
+484 LAGATGVVGL

-506 CPLSHGKKVDRQR
+506 CPLFHGKKVDRQR
-519 VIFYTLALFLVIVSA
+519 LTFCTLAMFLVIVSA
-534 FFLVTVKRVPDSWET
+534 FFLVTVKRVPDSWEA

-554 AAQIG
+554 AAQ
-559 SKYEIFSNVGFYM
+559 M
-572 LLLTGCAL
+572 
-580 LREREKCGKTGSR
+580 
-593 KGLIAA
+593 
-599 AGQTVAVHWG
+599 GQ
-609 VVLLMVLFGLTSPV
+609 
-623 LQLTGW
+623 Q
-629 AGAGISDERVY
+629 I
-640 AGTINTAWQDGRK
+640 
-653 LLSENAFFLPV
+653 
-664 REDYWAYSRNIN
+664 
-676 LYQVGT
+676 
-682 AFYFEETSCFNVE
+682 
-695 EELAGRHSSYEIED
+695 
-709 VALGQNVIE
+709 
-718 VLIERPLR
+718 
-726 VDRPSYRVQLLDAA
+726 
-740 GNVIAEADQMDAGRN
+740 
-755 KKCLFRFAEPVS
+755 
-767 GVKTIA
+767 
-773 VTDTEGNPVFFKE
+773 
-786 YIAWAC
+786 
-792 AW
+792 

>member
-1 MMKRCKKEYIPFLAG
+1 MKRCKKEYIPFLAG
-16 MLAVLLAL
+16 MLVVLLAL

-47 TLSDGMEIMQPL
+47 MLSDGMEIMQPL

-90 LQQGDRQDTQSLSL
+90 LQQDGRQDTQSLSL

-121 KLESGMAT
+121 KLESGTAT

-193 AAILVLLVF
+193 ATVLVFLAF
-202 AGAEKRE
+202 AGAEKGK

-277 RLITLFYVKLLRVP
+277 RLIMLFYVKLLRVP

-314 VLSPFKGLMR
+314 VLPPFKGLMR

-357 LLLLLVADLEAFSR
+357 LLLLLVTDLEAFLG

-378 GAAALVCLSKGTYAV
+378 CAASLVCLSKGTYAV
-393 MLPLMLFYLLLF
+393 MLPLMLLYLLLF
-405 WKSIGRRARLLAF
+405 WKSIGRRARLFAF
-418 VTGAASLMQ
+418 VTGAASLLQ

-478 LPFSGI
+478 MPFSGI
-484 LAGAAGVTGL
+484 LAGAAGVAGL

-506 CPLSHGKKVDRQR
+506 RPLFHGKKVDRQR
-519 VIFYTLALFLVIVSA
+519 VIFYTLAMFLVIVSA
-534 FFLVTVKRVPDSWET
+534 FFLVTVKRVPDSWEA

-554 AAQIG
+554 AAQ
-559 SKYEIFSNVGFYM
+559 M
-572 LLLTGCAL
+572 
-580 LREREKCGKTGSR
+580 
-593 KGLIAA
+593 
-599 AGQTVAVHWG
+599 GQ
-609 VVLLMVLFGLTSPV
+609 
-623 LQLTGW
+623 Q
-629 AGAGISDERVY
+629 I
-640 AGTINTAWQDGRK
+640 
-653 LLSENAFFLPV
+653 
-664 REDYWAYSRNIN
+664 
-676 LYQVGT
+676 
-682 AFYFEETSCFNVE
+682 
-695 EELAGRHSSYEIED
+695 
-709 VALGQNVIE
+709 
-718 VLIERPLR
+718 
-726 VDRPSYRVQLLDAA
+726 
-740 GNVIAEADQMDAGRN
+740 
-755 KKCLFRFAEPVS
+755 
-767 GVKTIA
+767 
-773 VTDTEGNPVFFKE
+773 
-786 YIAWAC
+786 
-792 AW
+792 

>member
-1 MMKRCKKEYIPFLAG
+1 MIKRCKKEYIPFLTG
-16 MLAVLLAL
+16 MLVVLLAL

-47 TLSDGMEIMQPL
+47 MLSDGMEIMQPL

-90 LQQGDRQDTQSLSL
+90 LQQDGRQDTQSLSL

-121 KLESGMAT
+121 KLESGTAT

-144 AAGPDFYGFGNFSLN
+144 AAGPDFYGFGNSSLN

-193 AAILVLLVF
+193 ATVLVFLAF
-202 AGAEKRE
+202 AGAEKGK

-231 IYLVDS
+231 IYLVNS

-314 VLSPFKGLMR
+314 VLPPFKGLMR

-371 WVYAGLL
+371 WIYAGLL
-378 GAAALVCLSKGTYAV
+378 GAASLVCLSKGTYAV

-405 WKSIGRRARLLAF
+405 WKSIGRRARLFAF
-418 VTGAASLMQ
+418 VTGAASLLQ

-465 AVLLTPLREILWR
+465 AALLTPLREILWR

-484 LAGAAGVTGL
+484 LAGATGVVGL

-506 CPLSHGKKVDRQR
+506 CPLFHGKKVDRQR
-519 VIFYTLALFLVIVSA
+519 VTFCTLAMFLVIVSA
-534 FFLVTVKRVPDSWET
+534 FFLVTVKRVPDSWEA

-554 AAQIG
+554 AAQ
-559 SKYEIFSNVGFYM
+559 M
-572 LLLTGCAL
+572 
-580 LREREKCGKTGSR
+580 
-593 KGLIAA
+593 
-599 AGQTVAVHWG
+599 GQ
-609 VVLLMVLFGLTSPV
+609 
-623 LQLTGW
+623 Q
-629 AGAGISDERVY
+629 I
-640 AGTINTAWQDGRK
+640 
-653 LLSENAFFLPV
+653 
-664 REDYWAYSRNIN
+664 
-676 LYQVGT
+676 
-682 AFYFEETSCFNVE
+682 
-695 EELAGRHSSYEIED
+695 
-709 VALGQNVIE
+709 
-718 VLIERPLR
+718 
-726 VDRPSYRVQLLDAA
+726 
-740 GNVIAEADQMDAGRN
+740 
-755 KKCLFRFAEPVS
+755 
-767 GVKTIA
+767 
-773 VTDTEGNPVFFKE
+773 
-786 YIAWAC
+786 
-792 AW
+792 

>member
-1 MMKRCKKEYIPFLAG
+1 MKRCKKEYIPFLVG
-16 MLAVLLAL
+16 MLVVLLAL

-47 TLSDGMEIMQPL
+47 MLSDGMEIMQPL

-90 LQQGDRQDTQSLSL
+90 LQQDGRQDTQSLSL

-121 KLESGMAT
+121 KLESGTAT

-193 AAILVLLVF
+193 ATVLVFLAF
-202 AGAEKRE
+202 AGAEKGK

-231 IYLVDS
+231 IYLVNS

-277 RLITLFYVKLLRVP
+277 RLIMLFYVKLLRVP

-314 VLSPFKGLMR
+314 VLPPFKGLMR

-371 WVYAGLL
+371 WIYAGLL

-405 WKSIGRRARLLAF
+405 WKSIGRRERLFAF
-418 VTGAASLMQ
+418 VTGAASLLQ

-465 AVLLTPLREILWR
+465 AALLTPLREILWR

-484 LAGAAGVTGL
+484 LAGATGVVGL

-506 CPLSHGKKVDRQR
+506 CPLFHGKKVDRQR
-519 VIFYTLALFLVIVSA
+519 LTFCTLAMFLVIVSA
-534 FFLVTVKRVPDSWET
+534 FFLVTVKRVPDSWEA

-554 AAQIG
+554 AAQ
-559 SKYEIFSNVGFYM
+559 M
-572 LLLTGCAL
+572 
-580 LREREKCGKTGSR
+580 
-593 KGLIAA
+593 
-599 AGQTVAVHWG
+599 GQ
-609 VVLLMVLFGLTSPV
+609 
-623 LQLTGW
+623 Q
-629 AGAGISDERVY
+629 I
-640 AGTINTAWQDGRK
+640 
-653 LLSENAFFLPV
+653 
-664 REDYWAYSRNIN
+664 
-676 LYQVGT
+676 
-682 AFYFEETSCFNVE
+682 
-695 EELAGRHSSYEIED
+695 
-709 VALGQNVIE
+709 
-718 VLIERPLR
+718 
-726 VDRPSYRVQLLDAA
+726 
-740 GNVIAEADQMDAGRN
+740 
-755 KKCLFRFAEPVS
+755 
-767 GVKTIA
+767 
-773 VTDTEGNPVFFKE
+773 
-786 YIAWAC
+786 
-792 AW
+792 

>member
-1 MMKRCKKEYIPFLAG
+1 MKRCKKEYIPFLVG
-16 MLAVLLAL
+16 MLVVLLAL

-47 TLSDGMEIMQPL
+47 MLSDGMEIMQPL

-90 LQQGDRQDTQSLSL
+90 LQQDGRQDTQSLSL

-121 KLESGMAT
+121 KLESGTAT

-193 AAILVLLVF
+193 ATVLVFLAF
-202 AGAEKRE
+202 AGAEKGK

-231 IYLVDS
+231 IYLVNS

-277 RLITLFYVKLLRVP
+277 RLIMLFYVKLLRVP

-314 VLSPFKGLMR
+314 VLPPFKGLMR

-371 WVYAGLL
+371 WIYAGLL

-405 WKSIGRRARLLAF
+405 WKSIGRRARLFAF
-418 VTGAASLMQ
+418 VTGAASLLQ

-465 AVLLTPLREILWR
+465 AALLTPLREILWR
-478 LPFSGI
+478 MPFSGI
-484 LAGAAGVTGL
+484 LAGATGVVGL

-506 CPLSHGKKVDRQR
+506 CPLFHGKKVDRQR
-519 VIFYTLALFLVIVSA
+519 LTFCTLAMFLVIVSA
-534 FFLVTVKRVPDSWET
+534 FFLVTVKRVPDSWEA

-554 AAQIG
+554 AAQ
-559 SKYEIFSNVGFYM
+559 M
-572 LLLTGCAL
+572 
-580 LREREKCGKTGSR
+580 
-593 KGLIAA
+593 
-599 AGQTVAVHWG
+599 GQ
-609 VVLLMVLFGLTSPV
+609 
-623 LQLTGW
+623 Q
-629 AGAGISDERVY
+629 I
-640 AGTINTAWQDGRK
+640 
-653 LLSENAFFLPV
+653 
-664 REDYWAYSRNIN
+664 
-676 LYQVGT
+676 
-682 AFYFEETSCFNVE
+682 
-695 EELAGRHSSYEIED
+695 
-709 VALGQNVIE
+709 
-718 VLIERPLR
+718 
-726 VDRPSYRVQLLDAA
+726 
-740 GNVIAEADQMDAGRN
+740 
-755 KKCLFRFAEPVS
+755 
-767 GVKTIA
+767 
-773 VTDTEGNPVFFKE
+773 
-786 YIAWAC
+786 
-792 AW
+792 

>member
-1 MMKRCKKEYIPFLAG
+1 MIKRCKKEYIPFLTG
-16 MLAVLLAL
+16 MLVVLLAL

-47 TLSDGMEIMQPL
+47 MLSDGMEIMQPL

-90 LQQGDRQDTQSLSL
+90 LQQDGRQDTQSLSL

-121 KLESGMAT
+121 KLESGTAT

-144 AAGPDFYGFGNFSLN
+144 AAGPDFYGFGNSSLN

-193 AAILVLLVF
+193 ATVLVFLAF
-202 AGAEKRE
+202 AGAEKGK

-231 IYLVDS
+231 IYLVNS

-277 RLITLFYVKLLRVP
+277 RLIMLFYVKLLRVP

-314 VLSPFKGLMR
+314 VLPPFKGLMR

-371 WVYAGLL
+371 WIYAGLL
-378 GAAALVCLSKGTYAV
+378 GAASLVCLSKGTYAV
-393 MLPLMLFYLLLF
+393 MLFYLLLF
-405 WKSIGRRARLLAF
+405 WKSIGRRARLFAF
-418 VTGAASLMQ
+418 VTGAASLLQ

-465 AVLLTPLREILWR
+465 AALLTPLREILWR

-484 LAGAAGVTGL
+484 LAGATGVVGL

-506 CPLSHGKKVDRQR
+506 CPLFHGKKVDRQR
-519 VIFYTLALFLVIVSA
+519 VTFCTLAMFLVIVSA
-534 FFLVTVKRVPDSWET
+534 FFLVTVKRVPDSWEA

-554 AAQIG
+554 AAQ
-559 SKYEIFSNVGFYM
+559 M
-572 LLLTGCAL
+572 
-580 LREREKCGKTGSR
+580 
-593 KGLIAA
+593 
-599 AGQTVAVHWG
+599 GQ
-609 VVLLMVLFGLTSPV
+609 
-623 LQLTGW
+623 Q
-629 AGAGISDERVY
+629 I
-640 AGTINTAWQDGRK
+640 
-653 LLSENAFFLPV
+653 
-664 REDYWAYSRNIN
+664 
-676 LYQVGT
+676 
-682 AFYFEETSCFNVE
+682 
-695 EELAGRHSSYEIED
+695 
-709 VALGQNVIE
+709 
-718 VLIERPLR
+718 
-726 VDRPSYRVQLLDAA
+726 
-740 GNVIAEADQMDAGRN
+740 
-755 KKCLFRFAEPVS
+755 
-767 GVKTIA
+767 
-773 VTDTEGNPVFFKE
+773 
-786 YIAWAC
+786 
-792 AW
+792 

>member
-1 MMKRCKKEYIPFLAG
+1 MIKRCKKEYIPFLTG
-16 MLAVLLAL
+16 MLVVLLAL

-47 TLSDGMEIMQPL
+47 MLSDGMEIMQPL

-90 LQQGDRQDTQSLSL
+90 LQQDGRQDTQSLSL

-121 KLESGMAT
+121 KLESGTAT

-144 AAGPDFYGFGNFSLN
+144 AAGPDFYGFGNSSLN

-193 AAILVLLVF
+193 ATVLVFLAF
-202 AGAEKRE
+202 AGAEKGK

-231 IYLVDS
+231 IYLVNS

-277 RLITLFYVKLLRVP
+277 RLIMLFYVKLLRVP

-314 VLSPFKGLMR
+314 VLPPFKGLMR

-405 WKSIGRRARLLAF
+405 WKSIGRRARLFAF
-418 VTGAASLMQ
+418 VTGAASLLQ

-465 AVLLTPLREILWR
+465 AALLTPLREILWR

-484 LAGAAGVTGL
+484 LAGATGVVGL

-506 CPLSHGKKVDRQR
+506 CPLFHGKKVDRQR
-519 VIFYTLALFLVIVSA
+519 VTFCTLAMFLVIVSA
-534 FFLVTVKRVPDSWET
+534 FFLVTVKRVPDSWEA

-554 AAQIG
+554 AAQ
-559 SKYEIFSNVGFYM
+559 M
-572 LLLTGCAL
+572 
-580 LREREKCGKTGSR
+580 
-593 KGLIAA
+593 
-599 AGQTVAVHWG
+599 GQ
-609 VVLLMVLFGLTSPV
+609 
-623 LQLTGW
+623 Q
-629 AGAGISDERVY
+629 I
-640 AGTINTAWQDGRK
+640 
-653 LLSENAFFLPV
+653 
-664 REDYWAYSRNIN
+664 
-676 LYQVGT
+676 
-682 AFYFEETSCFNVE
+682 
-695 EELAGRHSSYEIED
+695 
-709 VALGQNVIE
+709 
-718 VLIERPLR
+718 
-726 VDRPSYRVQLLDAA
+726 
-740 GNVIAEADQMDAGRN
+740 
-755 KKCLFRFAEPVS
+755 
-767 GVKTIA
+767 
-773 VTDTEGNPVFFKE
+773 
-786 YIAWAC
+786 
-792 AW
+792 

>member
-1 MMKRCKKEYIPFLAG
+1 MIKRCKKEYIPFLVG
-16 MLAVLLAL
+16 MLVVLLAL

-90 LQQGDRQDTQSLSL
+90 LQQGDRQDTQSLSI

-121 KLESGMAT
+121 KLESGTAT
-129 LLLRTEGVAEGELEI
+129 LLLHTEGVAEGELEI
-144 AAGPDFYGFGNFSLN
+144 AVGPDFYGFGNFSLN

-193 AAILVLLVF
+193 AVILVFLVF
-202 AGAEKRE
+202 AGAEKGK

-314 VLSPFKGLMR
+314 VLPPFKGLMR

-465 AVLLTPLREILWR
+465 AALLTPLREILWR

-484 LAGAAGVTGL
+484 LAGAAGVVGL
-494 VVLAAGFVVQVL
+494 VVLAAGFGVQVL
-506 CPLSHGKKVDRQR
+506 CPLFHGKKVDRQR
-519 VIFYTLALFLVIVSA
+519 VTFYTLAMFLMIVSA
-534 FFLVTVKRVPDSWET
+534 FFLVTLS
-549 VGKIG
+549 
-554 AAQIG
+554 
-559 SKYEIFSNVGFYM
+559 
-572 LLLTGCAL
+572 
-580 LREREKCGKTGSR
+580 
-593 KGLIAA
+593 LI
-599 AGQTVAVHWG
+599 H
-609 VVLLMVLFGLTSPV
+609 
-623 LQLTGW
+623 
-629 AGAGISDERVY
+629 I
-640 AGTINTAWQDGRK
+640 
-653 LLSENAFFLPV
+653 
-664 REDYWAYSRNIN
+664 
-676 LYQVGT
+676 
-682 AFYFEETSCFNVE
+682 
-695 EELAGRHSSYEIED
+695 
-709 VALGQNVIE
+709 
-718 VLIERPLR
+718 
-726 VDRPSYRVQLLDAA
+726 
-740 GNVIAEADQMDAGRN
+740 
-755 KKCLFRFAEPVS
+755 
-767 GVKTIA
+767 
-773 VTDTEGNPVFFKE
+773 
-786 YIAWAC
+786 
-792 AW
+792 

>member
-1 MMKRCKKEYIPFLAG
+1 MKRCKKEYIPFLVG
-16 MLAVLLAL
+16 MLVVLLAL

-47 TLSDGMEIMQPL
+47 MLSDGMEIMQPL

-90 LQQGDRQDTQSLSL
+90 LQQDGRQDTQSLSL

-121 KLESGMAT
+121 KLESGTAT

-166 LAQACHYHVTGT
+166 LVQACHYHVTGT

-193 AAILVLLVF
+193 AVILVFLVF
-202 AGAEKRE
+202 AGAEKGK

-231 IYLVDS
+231 IYLVNS

-314 VLSPFKGLMR
+314 VLPPFKGLMR

-371 WVYAGLL
+371 WIYAGLL

-405 WKSIGRRARLLAF
+405 WKSIGRRARLFAF
-418 VTGAASLMQ
+418 VTGAASLLQ

-465 AVLLTPLREILWR
+465 AALLTPLREILWR

-484 LAGAAGVTGL
+484 LAGATGVVGL

-506 CPLSHGKKVDRQR
+506 CPLFHGKKVDRQR
-519 VIFYTLALFLVIVSA
+519 VTFCTLAMFLVIVSA
-534 FFLVTVKRVPDSWET
+534 FFLVTVKRVPDSWEA

-554 AAQIG
+554 AAQ
-559 SKYEIFSNVGFYM
+559 M
-572 LLLTGCAL
+572 
-580 LREREKCGKTGSR
+580 
-593 KGLIAA
+593 
-599 AGQTVAVHWG
+599 GQ
-609 VVLLMVLFGLTSPV
+609 
-623 LQLTGW
+623 Q
-629 AGAGISDERVY
+629 I
-640 AGTINTAWQDGRK
+640 
-653 LLSENAFFLPV
+653 
-664 REDYWAYSRNIN
+664 
-676 LYQVGT
+676 
-682 AFYFEETSCFNVE
+682 
-695 EELAGRHSSYEIED
+695 
-709 VALGQNVIE
+709 
-718 VLIERPLR
+718 
-726 VDRPSYRVQLLDAA
+726 
-740 GNVIAEADQMDAGRN
+740 
-755 KKCLFRFAEPVS
+755 
-767 GVKTIA
+767 
-773 VTDTEGNPVFFKE
+773 
-786 YIAWAC
+786 
-792 AW
+792 

>member
-16 MLAVLLAL
+16 MLVVLLAL

-47 TLSDGMEIMQPL
+47 MLSDGMEIMQPL

-90 LQQGDRQDTQSLSL
+90 LQQDGRQDTQSLSL

-121 KLESGMAT
+121 KLESGTAT

-144 AAGPDFYGFGNFSLN
+144 AAGPDFYGFGNSSLN

-193 AAILVLLVF
+193 ATVLVFLAF
-202 AGAEKRE
+202 AGAEKGK

-231 IYLVDS
+231 IYLVNS

-277 RLITLFYVKLLRVP
+277 RLIMLFYVKLLRVP

-314 VLSPFKGLMR
+314 VLPPFKGLMR

-371 WVYAGLL
+371 WIYAGLL

-405 WKSIGRRARLLAF
+405 WKSIGRRARLFAF
-418 VTGAASLMQ
+418 VTGAASLLQ

-465 AVLLTPLREILWR
+465 AALLTPLREILWR

-484 LAGAAGVTGL
+484 LAGATGVVGL

-506 CPLSHGKKVDRQR
+506 CPLFHGKKVDRQR
-519 VIFYTLALFLVIVSA
+519 VTFCTLAMFLVIVSA
-534 FFLVTVKRVPDSWET
+534 FFLVTVKRVPDSWEA

-554 AAQIG
+554 AAQ
-559 SKYEIFSNVGFYM
+559 M
-572 LLLTGCAL
+572 
-580 LREREKCGKTGSR
+580 
-593 KGLIAA
+593 
-599 AGQTVAVHWG
+599 GQ
-609 VVLLMVLFGLTSPV
+609 
-623 LQLTGW
+623 Q
-629 AGAGISDERVY
+629 I
-640 AGTINTAWQDGRK
+640 
-653 LLSENAFFLPV
+653 
-664 REDYWAYSRNIN
+664 
-676 LYQVGT
+676 
-682 AFYFEETSCFNVE
+682 
-695 EELAGRHSSYEIED
+695 
-709 VALGQNVIE
+709 
-718 VLIERPLR
+718 
-726 VDRPSYRVQLLDAA
+726 
-740 GNVIAEADQMDAGRN
+740 
-755 KKCLFRFAEPVS
+755 
-767 GVKTIA
+767 
-773 VTDTEGNPVFFKE
+773 
-786 YIAWAC
+786 
-792 AW
+792 

>member
-1 MMKRCKKEYIPFLAG
+1 MIKRCKKEYIPFLTG
-16 MLAVLLAL
+16 MLVVLLAL

-47 TLSDGMEIMQPL
+47 MLSDGMEIMQPL

-121 KLESGMAT
+121 KLESGTAT

-193 AAILVLLVF
+193 ATVLVFLAF
-202 AGAEKRE
+202 AGAEKGK

-231 IYLVDS
+231 IYLVNS
-237 SVYLEPTYAEA
+237 SVYLEPIYAEA

-277 RLITLFYVKLLRVP
+277 RLIMLFYVKLLRVP

-314 VLSPFKGLMR
+314 VLPPFKGLMR

-371 WVYAGLL
+371 WIYAGLL

-405 WKSIGRRARLLAF
+405 WKSIGRRARLFAF
-418 VTGAASLMQ
+418 VTGAASLLQ

-465 AVLLTPLREILWR
+465 AALLTPLREILWR

-484 LAGAAGVTGL
+484 LAGATGVVGL

-506 CPLSHGKKVDRQR
+506 CPLFHGKKVDRQR
-519 VIFYTLALFLVIVSA
+519 VTFCTLAMFLVIVSA
-534 FFLVTVKRVPDSWET
+534 FFLVTVKRVPDSWEA

-554 AAQIG
+554 AAQ
-559 SKYEIFSNVGFYM
+559 M
-572 LLLTGCAL
+572 
-580 LREREKCGKTGSR
+580 
-593 KGLIAA
+593 
-599 AGQTVAVHWG
+599 GQ
-609 VVLLMVLFGLTSPV
+609 
-623 LQLTGW
+623 Q
-629 AGAGISDERVY
+629 I
-640 AGTINTAWQDGRK
+640 
-653 LLSENAFFLPV
+653 
-664 REDYWAYSRNIN
+664 
-676 LYQVGT
+676 
-682 AFYFEETSCFNVE
+682 
-695 EELAGRHSSYEIED
+695 
-709 VALGQNVIE
+709 
-718 VLIERPLR
+718 
-726 VDRPSYRVQLLDAA
+726 
-740 GNVIAEADQMDAGRN
+740 
-755 KKCLFRFAEPVS
+755 
-767 GVKTIA
+767 
-773 VTDTEGNPVFFKE
+773 
-786 YIAWAC
+786 
-792 AW
+792 

>member
-1 MMKRCKKEYIPFLAG
+1 MKRCKKEYIPFLVG
-16 MLAVLLAL
+16 MLVVLLAL

-47 TLSDGMEIMQPL
+47 MLSDGMEIMQPL

-90 LQQGDRQDTQSLSL
+90 LQQDGRQDTQSLSL

-121 KLESGMAT
+121 KLESGTAT

-144 AAGPDFYGFGNFSLN
+144 AVGPDFYGFGNFSLN

-193 AAILVLLVF
+193 ATVLVFLAF
-202 AGAEKRE
+202 AGAEKGK

-231 IYLVDS
+231 IYMVNS

-277 RLITLFYVKLLRVP
+277 RLIMLFYVKLLRVP

-314 VLSPFKGLMR
+314 VLPPFKGLMR

-371 WVYAGLL
+371 WIYAGLL

-405 WKSIGRRARLLAF
+405 WKSIGRRARLFAF
-418 VTGAASLMQ
+418 VTGAASLLQ

-465 AVLLTPLREILWR
+465 AALLTPLREILWR

-484 LAGAAGVTGL
+484 LAGATGVVGL

-506 CPLSHGKKVDRQR
+506 CPLFHGKKVDRQR
-519 VIFYTLALFLVIVSA
+519 LTFCTLAMFLVIVSA
-534 FFLVTVKRVPDSWET
+534 FFLVTVKRVPDSWEA

-554 AAQIG
+554 AAQ
-559 SKYEIFSNVGFYM
+559 M
-572 LLLTGCAL
+572 
-580 LREREKCGKTGSR
+580 
-593 KGLIAA
+593 
-599 AGQTVAVHWG
+599 GQ
-609 VVLLMVLFGLTSPV
+609 
-623 LQLTGW
+623 Q
-629 AGAGISDERVY
+629 I
-640 AGTINTAWQDGRK
+640 
-653 LLSENAFFLPV
+653 
-664 REDYWAYSRNIN
+664 
-676 LYQVGT
+676 
-682 AFYFEETSCFNVE
+682 
-695 EELAGRHSSYEIED
+695 
-709 VALGQNVIE
+709 
-718 VLIERPLR
+718 
-726 VDRPSYRVQLLDAA
+726 
-740 GNVIAEADQMDAGRN
+740 
-755 KKCLFRFAEPVS
+755 
-767 GVKTIA
+767 
-773 VTDTEGNPVFFKE
+773 
-786 YIAWAC
+786 
-792 AW
+792 

>member
-1 MMKRCKKEYIPFLAG
+1 MKRCKKEYIPFLVG
-16 MLAVLLAL
+16 MLVVLLAL

-47 TLSDGMEIMQPL
+47 MLSDGMEIMQPL

-90 LQQGDRQDTQSLSL
+90 LQQDGRQDTQSLSL

-121 KLESGMAT
+121 KLESGTAT

-193 AAILVLLVF
+193 ATVLVFLAF
-202 AGAEKRE
+202 AGAEKGK

-277 RLITLFYVKLLRVP
+277 RLIMLFYVKLLRVP

-314 VLSPFKGLMR
+314 VLPPFKGLMR

-371 WVYAGLL
+371 WIYAGLL

-405 WKSIGRRARLLAF
+405 WKSIGRRARLFAF
-418 VTGAASLMQ
+418 VTGAASLLQ

-465 AVLLTPLREILWR
+465 AALLTPLREILWR

-484 LAGAAGVTGL
+484 LAGATGVVGL

-506 CPLSHGKKVDRQR
+506 CPLFHGKKVDRQR
-519 VIFYTLALFLVIVSA
+519 LTFCTLAMFLVIVSA
-534 FFLVTVKRVPDSWET
+534 FFLVTVKRVPDSWEA

-554 AAQIG
+554 AAQ
-559 SKYEIFSNVGFYM
+559 M
-572 LLLTGCAL
+572 
-580 LREREKCGKTGSR
+580 
-593 KGLIAA
+593 
-599 AGQTVAVHWG
+599 GQ
-609 VVLLMVLFGLTSPV
+609 
-623 LQLTGW
+623 Q
-629 AGAGISDERVY
+629 I
-640 AGTINTAWQDGRK
+640 
-653 LLSENAFFLPV
+653 
-664 REDYWAYSRNIN
+664 
-676 LYQVGT
+676 
-682 AFYFEETSCFNVE
+682 
-695 EELAGRHSSYEIED
+695 
-709 VALGQNVIE
+709 
-718 VLIERPLR
+718 
-726 VDRPSYRVQLLDAA
+726 
-740 GNVIAEADQMDAGRN
+740 
-755 KKCLFRFAEPVS
+755 
-767 GVKTIA
+767 
-773 VTDTEGNPVFFKE
+773 
-786 YIAWAC
+786 
-792 AW
+792 

>member
-1 MMKRCKKEYIPFLAG
+1 MIKRCKKEYIPFLTG
-16 MLAVLLAL
+16 MLVVLLAL

-47 TLSDGMEIMQPL
+47 MLSDGMEIMQPL

-121 KLESGMAT
+121 KLESGTAT

-193 AAILVLLVF
+193 ATVLVFLAF
-202 AGAEKRE
+202 AGAEKGK

-231 IYLVDS
+231 IYLVNS
-237 SVYLEPTYAEA
+237 SVYLEPIYAEA

-277 RLITLFYVKLLRVP
+277 RLIMLFYVKLLRVP

-314 VLSPFKGLMR
+314 VLPPFKGLMR

-357 LLLLLVADLEAFSR
+357 LLLLLVADLEAFPG

-378 GAAALVCLSKGTYAV
+378 GAASLICLSKGTYAV

-405 WKSIGRRARLLAF
+405 WKSIGRRARLFAF
-418 VTGAASLMQ
+418 VTGAASLLQ

-465 AVLLTPLREILWR
+465 AALLTPLREILWR

-484 LAGAAGVTGL
+484 LAGATGVVGL

-506 CPLSHGKKVDRQR
+506 CPLFHGKKVDRQR
-519 VIFYTLALFLVIVSA
+519 VTFCTLAMFLVIVSA
-534 FFLVTVKRVPDSWET
+534 FFLVTVKRVPDSWEA

-554 AAQIG
+554 AAQ
-559 SKYEIFSNVGFYM
+559 M
-572 LLLTGCAL
+572 
-580 LREREKCGKTGSR
+580 
-593 KGLIAA
+593 
-599 AGQTVAVHWG
+599 GQ
-609 VVLLMVLFGLTSPV
+609 
-623 LQLTGW
+623 Q
-629 AGAGISDERVY
+629 I
-640 AGTINTAWQDGRK
+640 
-653 LLSENAFFLPV
+653 
-664 REDYWAYSRNIN
+664 
-676 LYQVGT
+676 
-682 AFYFEETSCFNVE
+682 
-695 EELAGRHSSYEIED
+695 
-709 VALGQNVIE
+709 
-718 VLIERPLR
+718 
-726 VDRPSYRVQLLDAA
+726 
-740 GNVIAEADQMDAGRN
+740 
-755 KKCLFRFAEPVS
+755 
-767 GVKTIA
+767 
-773 VTDTEGNPVFFKE
+773 
-786 YIAWAC
+786 
-792 AW
+792 

>member
-1 MMKRCKKEYIPFLAG
+1 MIKRCKKEYIPFLTG
-16 MLAVLLAL
+16 MLVVLLAL

-47 TLSDGMEIMQPL
+47 MLSDGMEIMQPL

-90 LQQGDRQDTQSLSL
+90 LQQDGRQDTQSLSL

-121 KLESGMAT
+121 KLESGTAT

-144 AAGPDFYGFGNFSLN
+144 AVGPDFYGFGNFSLN

-193 AAILVLLVF
+193 ATVLVFLAF
-202 AGAEKRE
+202 AGAEKGK

-231 IYLVDS
+231 IYLVNS

-277 RLITLFYVKLLRVP
+277 RLIMLFYVKLLRVP

-314 VLSPFKGLMR
+314 VLPPFKGLMR

-371 WVYAGLL
+371 WIYAGLL

-405 WKSIGRRARLLAF
+405 WKSIGRRAQLFAF
-418 VTGAASLMQ
+418 VTGAASLLQ

-465 AVLLTPLREILWR
+465 AALLTPLREILWR

-484 LAGAAGVTGL
+484 LAGATGVVGL

-506 CPLSHGKKVDRQR
+506 CPLFHGKKVDRQR
-519 VIFYTLALFLVIVSA
+519 VTFCTLAMFLVIVSA
-534 FFLVTVKRVPDSWET
+534 FFLVTVKRVPDSWEA

-554 AAQIG
+554 AAQ
-559 SKYEIFSNVGFYM
+559 M
-572 LLLTGCAL
+572 
-580 LREREKCGKTGSR
+580 
-593 KGLIAA
+593 
-599 AGQTVAVHWG
+599 GQ
-609 VVLLMVLFGLTSPV
+609 
-623 LQLTGW
+623 Q
-629 AGAGISDERVY
+629 I
-640 AGTINTAWQDGRK
+640 
-653 LLSENAFFLPV
+653 
-664 REDYWAYSRNIN
+664 
-676 LYQVGT
+676 
-682 AFYFEETSCFNVE
+682 
-695 EELAGRHSSYEIED
+695 
-709 VALGQNVIE
+709 
-718 VLIERPLR
+718 
-726 VDRPSYRVQLLDAA
+726 
-740 GNVIAEADQMDAGRN
+740 
-755 KKCLFRFAEPVS
+755 
-767 GVKTIA
+767 
-773 VTDTEGNPVFFKE
+773 
-786 YIAWAC
+786 
-792 AW
+792 